1 MRIICIHSTRVQR
14 TRNIWQSSTAPST
27 FSISGG
33 RLVLVLGMSGYL
45 RGFHPLPL
53 SLLFQFLSI
62 FSLLPDRSLAPAG
75 NKIQGL
81 ARRHCELLTPSSFTR
96 PGFAYVMRPS
106 IFHDSVFHS
115 RSVWFDKHKLLDNVA
130 FVVVKLIF
138 THFKSEDN
146 ITS

>member
-1 MRIICIHSTRVQR
+1 
-14 TRNIWQSSTAPST
+14 
-27 FSISGG
+27 
-33 RLVLVLGMSGYL
+33 VLVLGMSVYFP
-45 RGFHPLPL
+45 GFHPLPL

-96 PGFAYVMRPS
+96 PGFACVMSPS

-115 RSVWFDKHKLLDNVA
+115 KSAWFDKHNLLDDIA
-130 FVVVKLIF
+130 F
-138 THFKSEDN
+138 TRSEAYL
-146 ITS
+146 

>member
-1 MRIICIHSTRVQR
+1 MFWEDNISRLNGKIEGQKCSAVLDCSINIFHIWRPPCVSIGSGSLFSRIS
-14 TRNIWQSSTAPST
+14 
-27 FSISGG
+27 
-33 RLVLVLGMSGYL
+33 
-45 RGFHPLPL
+45 PLPL

-96 PGFAYVMRPS
+96 PGFACVMSPS

-115 RSVWFDKHKLLDNVA
+115 RSVWFDKHKLLDDMA
-130 FVVVKLIF
+130 FKR
-138 THFKSEDN
+138 SEAYL
-146 ITS
+146 